1 MNRIADILEN
11 IKTVGIAGHVRPDG
25 DCVGSCM
32 GLYLYLKEWYPQIEA
47 DVYLDRPREVFSYL
61 SGMDEIR
68 TECSG
73 EKEYDLFI
81 TLGVSSLDR
90 LALAGTCFEKAKNTL
105 CIDHHVSNPGF
116 AKINHIE
123 GDVGSACEVL
133 YTLLE
138 PEKVTR
144 PIAEALYTGMI
155 HDTGVFQYSS
165 TTPRTMRIAACLM
178 ETGLDFKRI
187 IESSFY
193 EKTYVQNQVMGRVL
207 AESILIMDGAFIIG
221 YLKHKDMDFYGITSK
236 DLDGIVSQLR
246 LTKGVAA
253 AMFLYE
259 YASQSFKVSLRS
271 NGNVDVSKI
280 AVYFGGGGHM
290 YAAGFEMQGT
300 LYDVINNVSQH
311 VERQLSGE

>member
-1 MNRIADILEN
+1 M
-11 IKTVGIAGHVRPDG
+11 
-25 DCVGSCM
+25 
-32 GLYLYLKEWYPQIEA
+32 
-47 DVYLDRPREVFSYL
+47 
-61 SGMDEIR
+61 
-68 TECSG
+68 
-73 EKEYDLFI
+73 
-81 TLGVSSLDR
+81 
-90 LALAGTCFEKAKNTL
+90 
-105 CIDHHVSNPGF
+105 
-116 AKINHIE
+116 
-123 GDVGSACEVL
+123 
-133 YTLLE
+133 
-138 PEKVTR
+138 TR